1 MTNQELFKQAIADA
15 KSVRDAAV
23 ANAKAALEETFTP
36 KIMSMLSAKLNE
48 MEEDEDEKEEKKVTK
63 EAKGGPQ
70 IIVPANDANDLNEEA
85 EYFQEMLQNAG
96 IMARVEAGIGE
107 LEIYLTNPMDK
118 RKAEKTISDAGY
130 TTGYNEGMEE
140 WAKTGLETSD
150 GNLEEDSDMEEGF
163 EDEIGYEAGQQKPRV
178 DVDNANDSVDHPNLE
193 EMDLDEILAELEKE
207 TGKVEEG
214 KKEKVEEA
222 KDDEAEEDEKSEEA
236 EEASDE
242 DEITELTVDEL
253 KDIIRDVLQDVLGSS
268 EESSEEAPEE
278 GGDDEESI
286 SLDELLAE
294 LDMEESSYTD
304 KLPHDDIAGT
314 EKGYVGGKKDVK
326 GTEKGWVAEKKEED
340 DEKKVEEAKKEA
352 DKAKKDLEEAIK
364 VIKFLKKELNEVNL
378 LNAKNTYVNK
388 IFKAKSLSES
398 QKVNVLKNMD
408 KATNVK
414 EAKVIYESLISNLSA
429 SKKNPIRES
438 IGFASKAAGVAPKQP
453 IVEGDAAIRRM
464 QQLAGIIK

>member
-36 KIMSMLSAKLNE
+36 SIMNMLSNKLNE
-48 MEEDEDEKEEKKVTK
+48 LEEDMEEEGMKAKEEGYGME

-70 IIVPANDANDLNEEA
+70 IIVPANDASDLDEEA
-85 EYFQEMLQNAG
+85 EYFQDMLQDAG

-107 LEIYLTNPMDK
+107 LEIYLTNSMDK
-118 RKAEKTISDAGY
+118 RKAEKVISNAGY
-130 TTGYNEGMEE
+130 TTGYNEGMKEKEE
-140 WAKTGLETSD
+140 VS
-150 GNLEEDSDMEEGF
+150 SM
-163 EDEIGYEAGQQKPRV
+163 
-178 DVDNANDSVDHPNLE
+178 E
-193 EMDLDEILAELEKE
+193 EMDLEEILAELEKE
-207 TGKVEEG
+207 EGSKKEEG

-222 KDDEAEEDEKSEEA
+222 KDKEKMKEAE
-236 EEASDE
+236 DE

-253 KDIIRDVLQDVLGSS
+253 KDIIRDVLQDVMGGAEEEAGEEEVEAGE
-268 EESSEEAPEE
+268 EESEKAE
-278 GGDDEESI
+278 DEESI

-294 LDMEESSYTD
+294 LDNMEEGKD
-304 KLPHDDIAGT
+304 K
-314 EKGYVGGKKDVK
+314 EKV
-326 GTEKGWVAEKKEED
+326 EEKKEKD
-340 DEKKVEEAKKEA
+340 NEKKVEEAKKEA
-352 DKAKKDLEEAIK
+352 SKAKRDLEEAIK

-398 QKVNVLKNMD
+398 QKVNVLKSIDN
-408 KATNVK
+408 ATNVK
-414 EAKVIYESLISNLSA
+414 EAKVIYESLISTLSVT
-429 SKKNPIRES
+429 KRNIIRES
-438 IGFASKAAGVAPKQP
+438 VGFASKAMGVAPKQP

>member
-36 KIMSMLSAKLNE
+36 SIMNMLSNKLNE
-48 MEEDEDEKEEKKVTK
+48 MEDDMEKKEGMKEKEEGYGME

-70 IIVPANDANDLNEEA
+70 IIVPANDANDLDEEA
-85 EYFQEMLQNAG
+85 EYFQEMLQDAG

-107 LEIYLTNPMDK
+107 LEIYLTNSMDK
-118 RKAEKTISDAGY
+118 RKAEKAISDAGY
-130 TTGYNEGMEE
+130 TMGYNEGMKEKEE
-140 WAKTGLETSD
+140 GYSMEEM
-150 GNLEEDSDMEEGF
+150 NLE
-163 EDEIGYEAGQQKPRV
+163 
-178 DVDNANDSVDHPNLE
+178 
-193 EMDLDEILAELEKE
+193 EILAELEKE
-207 TGKVEEG
+207 EGKMKEGEKKEVEEAKKTEEKG
-214 KKEKVEEA
+214 KKKVEEA
-222 KDDEAEEDEKSEEA
+222 EDKETMEEA
-236 EEASDE
+236 EGD

-253 KDIIRDVLQDVLGSS
+253 KDIIRDVLQDIMGGTEEEAGEEEVEAGEEES
-268 EESSEEAPEE
+268 EEGE
-278 GGDDEESI
+278 DEESI

-294 LDMEESSYTD
+294 LDEIEEGKD
-304 KLPHDDIAGT
+304 K
-314 EKGYVGGKKDVK
+314 EKV
-326 GTEKGWVAEKKEED
+326 EEKKEE

-352 DKAKKDLEEAIK
+352 NKAKRDLEEAIK

-398 QKVNVLKNMD
+398 QKVNVLKSIDN
-408 KATNVK
+408 ATNVK
-414 EAKVIYESLISNLSA
+414 EAKVIYESLISTLSTTR
-429 SKKNPIRES
+429 KNTIKES
-438 IGFASKAAGVAPKQP
+438 VGFASKAMGVAPKQP

>member
-36 KIMSMLSAKLNE
+36 SIMNMLSNKLNE
-48 MEEDEDEKEEKKVTK
+48 LEEDMEEEGMKAKEEGYGME

-70 IIVPANDANDLNEEA
+70 IIVPANDASDLDEEA
-85 EYFQEMLQNAG
+85 EYFQDMLQDAG

-107 LEIYLTNPMDK
+107 LEIYLTNSMDK
-118 RKAEKTISDAGY
+118 RKAEKVISNAGY
-130 TTGYNEGMEE
+130 TTGYNEGMKAKEE
-140 WAKTGLETSD
+140 VS
-150 GNLEEDSDMEEGF
+150 SM
-163 EDEIGYEAGQQKPRV
+163 
-178 DVDNANDSVDHPNLE
+178 E
-193 EMDLDEILAELEKE
+193 EMDLEEILAELEKE
-207 TGKVEEG
+207 EGGKKEEG

-222 KDDEAEEDEKSEEA
+222 KDKEKMEEA
-236 EEASDE
+236 EDDDE
-242 DEITELTVDEL
+242 VTELTVDEL
-253 KDIIRDVLQDVLGSS
+253 KDIIRDVLQDVMGGAEEETGDEEIEAGEEEKEAGE
-268 EESSEEAPEE
+268 EESEKAE
-278 GGDDEESI
+278 DEESI

-294 LDMEESSYTD
+294 LDNMEEGKD
-304 KLPHDDIAGT
+304 K
-314 EKGYVGGKKDVK
+314 EKV
-326 GTEKGWVAEKKEED
+326 EEKKEKVE
-340 DEKKVEEAKKEA
+340 EKKVEEAKKEA
-352 DKAKKDLEEAIK
+352 SKAKRDLEEAIK

-398 QKVNVLKNMD
+398 QKVNVLKSID

-414 EAKVIYESLISNLSA
+414 EAKVIYESLISTLSVT
-429 SKKNPIRES
+429 KRNTIKES
-438 IGFASKAAGVAPKQP
+438 VGFASKAMGVAPKQQ

>member
-63 EAKGGPQ
+63 E
-70 IIVPANDANDLNEEA
+70 
-85 EYFQEMLQNAG
+85 EY
-96 IMARVEAGIGE
+96 
-107 LEIYLTNPMDK
+107 
-118 RKAEKTISDAGY
+118 
-130 TTGYNEGMEE
+130 GMEE
-140 WAKTGLETSD
+140 ET
-150 GNLEEDSDMEEGF
+150 SDMEEGI
-163 EDEIGYEAGQQKPRV
+163 EDEHGYEAGKQKPQV
-178 DVDNANDSVDHPNLE
+178 DVDQANDSIDSKNLE
-193 EMDLDEILAELEKE
+193 EMDLEEILAELEKE
-207 TGKVEEG
+207 EGKMEEGKKEKDG
-214 KKEKVEEA
+214 KKEKVEESADADADDKMEEA
-222 KDDEAEEDEKSEEA
+222 KD

-242 DEITELTVDEL
+242 DEVTELTVDEL
-253 KDIIRDVLQDVLGSS
+253 KDIIRDVLQDVMGGS

-278 GGDDEESI
+278 GGEEESDEESI
-286 SLDELLAE
+286 DLDELLAE
-294 LDMEESSYTD
+294 LNMEESSYTD
-304 KLPHDDIAGT
+304 KLPHDDISGT
-314 EKGYVGGKKDVK
+314 EKGAPFGLGKKDEK
-326 GTEKGWVAEKKEED
+326 RTEKGWVAEKKEED
-340 DEKKVEEAKKEA
+340 DEKKVEEAKKDA
-352 DKAKKDLEEAIK
+352 KKAKEDLEEAIK

-414 EAKVIYESLISNLSA
+414 EAKIIYESLVSSLST
-429 SKKNPIRES
+429 SKRNSIKES
-438 IGFASKAAGVAPKQP
+438 VGFASKAAGVAPKQP
-453 IVEGDAAIRRM
+453 IVEGDAAVRRM

>member
-23 ANAKAALEETFTP
+23 ANAKIALEETFTP

-63 EAKGGPQ
+63 E
-70 IIVPANDANDLNEEA
+70 DYD
-85 EYFQEMLQNAG
+85 
-96 IMARVEAGIGE
+96 
-107 LEIYLTNPMDK
+107 
-118 RKAEKTISDAGY
+118 
-130 TTGYNEGMEE
+130 MEE
-140 WAKTGLETSD
+140 
-150 GNLEEDSDMEEGF
+150 NSDMEEGM
-163 EDEIGYEAGQQKPRV
+163 EDEIGYAAGKQKPQI
-178 DVDNANDSVDHPNLE
+178 DVDNANDSIESGNLE
-193 EMDLDEILAELEKE
+193 EMDLEEILAELEKE
-207 TGKVEEG
+207 EGKMKEGKMKDG
-214 KKEKVEEA
+214 KKEKVEENTDADADDKMEEA
-222 KDDEAEEDEKSEEA
+222 KDEEVEDDEEM
-236 EEASDE
+236 
-242 DEITELTVDEL
+242 TELTVDEL
-253 KDIIRDVLQDVLGSS
+253 KDIIRDVLQDVMGGS

-278 GGDDEESI
+278 GGEVESDEESI

-304 KLPHDDIAGT
+304 ELPHDDISGT
-314 EKGYVGGKKDVK
+314 EMGFVGGKKDVK
-326 GTEKGWVAEKKEED
+326 GTEKGWVAEKKEKD
-340 DEKKVEEAKKEA
+340 DEKKVEEAKKDA
-352 DKAKKDLEEAIK
+352 KKAKEDLEEAIK

-398 QKVNVLKNMD
+398 QKVNVLKTMD

-414 EAKVIYESLISNLSA
+414 EAKVIYESLVSNLTT
-429 SKKNPIRES
+429 SKKNSIKES

-453 IVEGDAAIRRM
+453 IVESDAAIRRM

>member
-36 KIMSMLSAKLNE
+36 SIMNMLSNKLNE
-48 MEEDEDEKEEKKVTK
+48 MEDDMEQKEGMEEKEEGYGME

-70 IIVPANDANDLNEEA
+70 IIVPANDANDLDEEA
-85 EYFQEMLQNAG
+85 EYFEEMLSDAG
-96 IMARVEAGIGE
+96 IMAKVKAGIGE
-107 LEIYLTNPMDK
+107 LEIYLTNSMDK
-118 RKAEKTISDAGY
+118 RKAEKAISNAGY
-130 TTGYNEGMEE
+130 TMGYDEGMKE
-140 WAKTGLETSD
+140 K
-150 GNLEEDSDMEEGF
+150 EEG
-163 EDEIGYEAGQQKPRV
+163 Y
-178 DVDNANDSVDHPNLE
+178 SME
-193 EMDLDEILAELEKE
+193 EMDLEEILAELEKE
-207 TGKVEEG
+207 EGKVEEG
-214 KKEKVEEA
+214 KKEKDGKKEKVEESADADADDKMEEA
-222 KDDEAEEDEKSEEA
+222 KDK
-236 EEASDE
+236 EASDD

-253 KDIIRDVLQDVLGSS
+253 KDIIRDVLQDVMGGAEEEAGEEEVEAGEEES
-268 EESSEEAPEE
+268 EEGE
-278 GGDDEESI
+278 DEESI

-294 LDMEESSYTD
+294 LDEIEEGKD
-304 KLPHDDIAGT
+304 K
-314 EKGYVGGKKDVK
+314 EKV
-326 GTEKGWVAEKKEED
+326 EEKKEED
-340 DEKKVEEAKKEA
+340 DKKVEEAKKEA
-352 DKAKKDLEEAIK
+352 NKAKKDLEEAIK

-398 QKVNVLKNMD
+398 QKVNVLKTID

-414 EAKVIYESLISNLSA
+414 EAKVIYESLASNLTT
-429 SKKNPIRES
+429 SKKNTIKES

>member
-36 KIMSMLSAKLNE
+36 SIMNMLSNKLNE
-48 MEEDEDEKEEKKVTK
+48 LEEDIEEEGMKEKEE
-63 EAKGGPQ
+63 GYGS
-70 IIVPANDANDLNEEA
+70 EE
-85 EYFQEMLQNAG
+85 
-96 IMARVEAGIGE
+96 
-107 LEIYLTNPMDK
+107 K
-118 RKAEKTISDAGY
+118 
-130 TTGYNEGMEE
+130 
-140 WAKTGLETSD
+140 
-150 GNLEEDSDMEEGF
+150 EEG
-163 EDEIGYEAGQQKPRV
+163 Y
-178 DVDNANDSVDHPNLE
+178 SME
-193 EMDLDEILAELEKE
+193 EMDLEEILAELEKE
-207 TGKVEEG
+207 EGKVKEG
-214 KKEKVEEA
+214 KKDKVEEA
-222 KDDEAEEDEKSEEA
+222 KEEEEEDEKEEKSEKSDDSEEI
-236 EEASDE
+236 SDD

-253 KDIIRDVLQDVLGSS
+253 RDIIRDVLQDIMGGS

-278 GGDDEESI
+278 GGEEESDEESI

-304 KLPHDDIAGT
+304 KLPHDDISGT
-314 EKGYVGGKKDVK
+314 EMGYVGGKKDVK

-340 DEKKVEEAKKEA
+340 DEKKVEEAKEEA
-352 DKAKKDLEEAIK
+352 EKAKKDLEESIK

-408 KATNVK
+408 RATNVK
-414 EAKVIYESLISNLSA
+414 EAKVIYESLTSTLST
-429 SKKNPIRES
+429 SKRNSIKES
-438 IGFASKAAGVAPKQP
+438 VGFASKAAGVAPKQQ